1 MISRLNFTGDFE
13 FFISQNNLNFID
25 IIENLDRSKNL
36 IIVTY
41 NIFTKTNLILER
53 LKLLENF
60 EEIIIITNIPGR
72 FEQYYGNQNEKARK
86 EIQKYLDLL
95 EPLNFKTHVK
105 VYFNF
110 SNHSKIY
117 LTDEVVY
124 IGSGNFSDA
133 SKNNIE
139 AGVIIKSHEQ
149 RQKLYEE
156 VIKKIELN
164 TIRYFGK
171 EIEKHKNKLSG
182 YLKKIDLITDTL
194 RELICEFNDD
204 GSSGSKNIIK
214 VDIEIPGSTIEE
226 IYNLIEDLHNYITLE
241 LIDSSKISFEDFL
254 KNFESLYDSL
264 SITLDKLNNFSFDD
278 TALSYFEDNFSH
290 MAEID
295 DSMETSI
302 SKAFE
307 RQTDIEH
314 EIIWSRQDLFKSFK
328 NLKLLL
334 QPTVDLIENYL
345 KNQNDIDNT

>member
-1 MISRLNFTGDFE
+1 M
-13 FFISQNNLNFID
+13 
-25 IIENLDRSKNL
+25 
-36 IIVTY
+36 
-41 NIFTKTNLILER
+41 
-53 LKLLENF
+53 
-60 EEIIIITNIPGR
+60 
-72 FEQYYGNQNEKARK
+72 
-86 EIQKYLDLL
+86 
-95 EPLNFKTHVK
+95 
-105 VYFNF
+105 
-110 SNHSKIY
+110 
-117 LTDEVVY
+117 
-124 IGSGNFSDA
+124 
-133 SKNNIE
+133 
-139 AGVIIKSHEQ
+139 
-149 RQKLYEE
+149 
-156 VIKKIELN
+156 
-164 TIRYFGK
+164 
-171 EIEKHKNKLSG
+171 
-182 YLKKIDLITDTL
+182 
-194 RELICEFNDD
+194 ICEFNDD